1 MIPFSALITPL
12 TSTQIRAQFVTSLK
26 SLGIPADQ
34 WNQGGAAS
42 SVLTIMSSAL
52 ASFQNLVVQAIA
64 SQFLDL
70 ATGSWLV
77 LLAFYTFG
85 VTVPPATFASG
96 SLVLTNSGGGV
107 YTYGIGVA
115 TFLNPA
121 TGQTYTNQTAISL
134 GALASQT
141 ITVQATQSGSQG
153 SAAPGAINT
162 IVTVMLGVTCTNP
175 SSVIGLD
182 QMSDASVRTLCRNKQ
197 GVLSVRGPASA
208 YRYAVQTAVGAIS
221 GLPVNINRSTVPPS
235 SSTGVVTVYVAS
247 PSGPASTDDVNGVI
261 NNIAVVA
268 QPDCVTVDVINS
280 TGIPYGNTL
289 TVWCNSNGVPTATLL
304 LAVENALDLYFSVYP
319 ISGLHTDAGEG
330 LFASGVNG
338 VVGQAITDAGGTIV
352 SVEGATDLALTAGQV
367 ATDNTTVIIR
377 TTAS

>member
-221 GLPVNINRSTVPPS
+221 GLPGNINR
-235 SSTGVVTVYVAS
+235 
-247 PSGPASTDDVNGVI
+247 
-261 NNIAVVA
+261 
-268 QPDCVTVDVINS
+268 
-280 TGIPYGNTL
+280 L
-289 TVWCNSNGVPTATLL
+289 TV
-304 LAVENALDLYFSVYP
+304 
-319 ISGLHTDAGEG
+319 
-330 LFASGVNG
+330 
-338 VVGQAITDAGGTIV
+338 
-352 SVEGATDLALTAGQV
+352 
-367 ATDNTTVIIR
+367 
-377 TTAS
+377 